1 VLDLLEINFSEQ
13 EQHKIRVVYNRT
25 SLAVYLWRG
34 ENSGAALIDLKL
46 NLDKLLQFDMGKAFL
61 GFLADGFNSSFN
73 ADLLNWTMKGYNVFN
88 SEDPWN
94 GLTIKYTCNWPMN
107 LVLSDQVLE
116 RYSNL
121 FRLLFPIKNIQ
132 VQLHKTWCVLNSQM
146 RRNPEERLFIYVSSL
161 RNKMSF
167 FIDNIWSYFHLDVL
181 EVQWMK
187 LTRSLKELNEFEDLR
202 LNIKTYLESIYI
214 QTFLNF
220 PQIVRSLFKIVG
232 YSKEFCVLI
241 SKMEVGGELIYD
253 IETDILVLQQRFD
266 QHVSKFIRLINHLNQ
281 AGSTHYL
288 SQLLTRLNFNGYY
301 QSVNNEMELEG
312 Y

>member
-1 VLDLLEINFSEQ
+1 
-13 EQHKIRVVYNRT
+13 
-25 SLAVYLWRG
+25 
-34 ENSGAALIDLKL
+34 
-46 NLDKLLQFDMGKAFL
+46 
-61 GFLADGFNSSFN
+61 
-73 ADLLNWTMKGYNVFN
+73 
-88 SEDPWN
+88 
-94 GLTIKYTCNWPMN
+94 
-107 LVLSDQVLE
+107 
-116 RYSNL
+116 
-121 FRLLFPIKNIQ
+121 
-132 VQLHKTWCVLNSQM
+132 
-146 RRNPEERLFIYVSSL
+146 
-161 RNKMSF
+161 MSF
-167 FIDNIWSYFHLDVL
+167 FIVNIWSYFHLDVL

-241 SKMEVGGELIYD
+241 SKMEVGGDLIYD